1 MSFFETQLLGK
12 QIAAVHVD
20 SEVTY
25 LMLADGTQLTVHGLV
40 VIEPPKQ
47 QSVRALAAGA

>member
-1 MSFFETQLLGK
+1 MLLGK

-25 LMLADGTQLTVHGLV
+25 LMLADGTQVTVRGLV
-40 VIEPPKQ
+40 VVEPPPIKA
-47 QSVRALAAGA
+47 RAMAAGA

>member
-1 MSFFETQLLGK
+1 MSLFETLLLGK

-25 LMLADGTQLTVHGLV
+25 LMLADGTQVTVHGFV
-40 VIEPPKQ
+40 VVEPPRGT
-47 QSVRALAAGA
+47 SPLAMSLGA